1 MIILQ
6 QTRGNFSSGDQLAL
20 DLPFAETK
28 SLTARIGPTPAFTRA
43 SSATFVDSDGVI
55 KTVSA
60 NVPRFQHNPITGVCL
75 GLFREGARTNLA
87 VRSNSLV
94 NNAGWGGSVSSS
106 TSSEI
111 SPIGVNAYQLS
122 ESNTTAIQSFG
133 NNGTTFGAA
142 SVSTTSGVTYTASLF
157 LKKIAGNIDWVQL
170 TIGAA
175 GFGAAQYANFNLA
188 NGTIGNSSGGTAR
201 IEAYANGW
209 YRCSWTATATA
220 TVTNSVGVIVGFIQ
234 NTNQA
239 VRLPS
244 YAGNSANRVLAAMG
258 QLEIGFAS
266 SSYIPANDDPTIRS
280 ADMCDIS
287 GAAFLGMFNPSAGT
301 LFTSVLFNESLVS
314 ASAQV
319 VVDVNDDTTNNRLR
333 YFRGNAG
340 ASGLINTASGT
351 TNVNFSGGGLA
362 AGTTHRFAAMYS
374 LDDFAFYVNGNLV
387 GEDGSGNVI
396 VSPTTM
402 TIGDS
407 SAGAGRLPLNGIISS
422 IRYYRRR
429 SPNAKG
435 RALTL

>member
-28 SLTARIGPTPAFTRA
+28 SLTARIGPSPVFTRT

-55 KTVSA
+55 KLVSD

-75 GLFREGARTNLA
+75 GLFGEGARTNLA

-106 TSSEI
+106 ISSEI

-122 ESNTTAIQSFG
+122 ESNTTTVQSFG
-133 NNGTTFGAA
+133 NNGATAGAA
-142 SVSTTSGVTYTASLF
+142 SVPTTSGVTYTASLF

-170 TIGAA
+170 TMGAA

-188 NGTIGNSSGGTAR
+188 NGTIGNSSNGTAR

-209 YRCSWTATATA
+209 YRCSWAATATA
-220 TVTNSVGVIVGFIQ
+220 TVTNSVGVIVAFIQ

-258 QLEIGFAS
+258 QLEIGFAA
-266 SSYIPANDDPTIRS
+266 SSYIPANDAPAIRS
-280 ADMCDIS
+280 SEVCNIS
-287 GAAFLGMFNPSAGT
+287 GAAFLGMFNPTAGT

-319 VVDVNDDTTNNRLR
+319 VVDVNDGTTNNRLR

-351 TNVNFSGGGLA
+351 TNVNLSGGGLA
-362 AGTTHRFAAMYS
+362 TGTTHRFAAMYS
-374 LDDFAFYVNGNLV
+374 LDDFAFYVNGSLV
-387 GEDGSGNVI
+387 GEDAIGNVV